1 MGVYHTLLYHPLR
14 QRSMKFTV
22 ALAGEEAAGVQALR
36 LLAHR
41 GHNVVAVFTEL
52 GEGGSSASVASTAES
67 LGVPVRAASEVRQP
81 ALAGWLGEQQVELL
95 LSVHSRHMIHAD
107 VLAVPT
113 LGAYNLHPGLLP
125 ERAGMNVPS
134 WALYEG
140 ADRHGV
146 TLHHMTPVFDA
157 GPIVFADAF
166 DLQGSDTG
174 LSVLIQCVRRGLR
187 LVEQLLELLERGEPV
202 PAHPQDLAQRR
213 WFGVGP
219 PEDGRLDWCRPA
231 RCAVD
236 FVRACDYTPF
246 PSPWGFPR
254 CTAHGLNVAILGA
267 SIDRGRA
274 QADPGTVAHT
284 GSDAVLIAAAD
295 GWVRV
300 EQVEVEGRQ
309 LPAVDVFRDGER
321 LALLDGDLRVNV
333 AS

>member
-1 MGVYHTLLYHPLR
+1 MQLVIG
-14 QRSMKFTV
+14 
-22 ALAGEEAAGVQALR
+22 LAGEEAAGVQALR

-41 GHNVVAVFTEL
+41 GHRVAAVFTDS
-52 GEGGSSASVASTAES
+52 GEDESSASVASTAES

-81 ALAGWLGEQQVELL
+81 ALAGWLGEQQVDLL

-107 VLAVPT
+107 VLAAPT

-125 ERAGMNVPS
+125 ERAGMNAPS

-146 TLHHMTPVFDA
+146 TLHQMTPVFDA

-166 DLQGSDTG
+166 DLQTSDTG

-187 LVEQLLELLERGEPV
+187 LVEQLLELMERGDPV
-202 PAHPQDLAQRR
+202 PAHPQDLSRRR

-219 PEDGRLDWCRPA
+219 PEGGRLDWRRPA
-231 RCAVD
+231 HCAVD

-246 PSPWGFPR
+246 RSPWGFPR
-254 CTAHGLNVAILGA
+254 CTAHGLDVAVLAA
-267 SIDRGRA
+267 SVDRSQA
-274 QADPGTVAHT
+274 QAAPGTVART
-284 GSDAVLIAAAD
+284 EGGTVLVAAAD
-295 GWVRV
+295 AWVRV
-300 EQVEVEGRQ
+300 ERVEVDGRQ

-321 LALLDGDLRVNV
+321 LALLDGDPRVPV

>member
-1 MGVYHTLLYHPLR
+1 
-14 QRSMKFTV
+14 MKLTV

-41 GHNVVAVFTEL
+41 GHNVAAVFTDSS
-52 GEGGSSASVASTAES
+52 GDGSSASVASTAES
-67 LGVPVRAASEVRQP
+67 LGVPVRAGSEVREP
-81 ALAGWLGEQQVELL
+81 TLANWLREQQVELL

-107 VLAVPT
+107 VLDMPT
-113 LGAYNLHPGLLP
+113 RGAYNLHPGLLP
-125 ERAGMNVPS
+125 ERAGMNIPS

-157 GPIVFADAF
+157 GPIVFTDMF
-166 DLQGSDTG
+166 DIQASDTG

-187 LVEQLLELLERGEPV
+187 LVEQLIELLERGEPV
-202 PAHPQDLAQRR
+202 PAHAQDLALRR
-213 WFGVGP
+213 WFGAGP
-219 PEDGRLDWCRPA
+219 PEDGRLDWRRPA

-246 PSPWGFPR
+246 SSPWGFPR
-254 CTAHGLNVAILGA
+254 CTSHGLDIAVLRA
-267 SIDRGRA
+267 SVEPRPGPV
-274 QADPGTVAHT
+274 QAAPGTVAHT
-284 GSDAVLIAAAD
+284 DGDAVLIAAAD
-295 GWVRV
+295 AWVRV

-309 LPAVDVFRDGER
+309 LPAVDVFRDGEL
-321 LALLDGDLRVNV
+321 LAQSGGDPHVQV

>member
-1 MGVYHTLLYHPLR
+1 MI
-14 QRSMKFTV
+14 

-41 GHNVVAVFTEL
+41 GHSVAAVFTDS
-52 GEGGSSASVASTAES
+52 GEGGSSASVASTAKS
-67 LGVPVRAASEVRQP
+67 LGVPVRAASEVREP
-81 ALAGWLGEQQVELL
+81 ALAGWLRERQVELL
-95 LSVHSRHMIHAD
+95 LSVHSRHLMHAD
-107 VLAVPT
+107 VLAVPR

-125 ERAGMNVPS
+125 ERAGMNAPS

-166 DLQGSDTG
+166 DLQVSDTG

-187 LVEQLLELLERGEPV
+187 LVEQLLELVERDEQV
-202 PAHPQDLAQRR
+202 PAHPQDLAHRR
-213 WFGVGP
+213 WFGAGP
-219 PEDGRLDWCRPA
+219 PDGGRLDWRRPA

-246 PSPWGFPR
+246 RSPWGFPR
-254 CTAHGLNVAILGA
+254 CTAHGLDVAVLGA
-267 SIDRGRA
+267 SVDRDHA
-274 QADPGTVAHT
+274 LAPPGTVVHT
-284 GSDAVLIAAAD
+284 EGGAVLIAAAD
-295 GWVRV
+295 AWVRV
-300 EQVEVEGRQ
+300 EQVEVESRQ

-321 LALLDGDLRVNV
+321 LALLDGDSRVHV

>member
-1 MGVYHTLLYHPLR
+1 MQFVI
-14 QRSMKFTV
+14 

-41 GHNVVAVFTEL
+41 GHSVAAVFTDS
-52 GEGGSSASVASTAES
+52 GEDESSASVASTAES
-67 LGVPVRAASEVRQP
+67 LGVPVRAASEVRRP

-113 LGAYNLHPGLLP
+113 LGAYNLHPGSLP
-125 ERAGMNVPS
+125 ERAGMHVPS

-166 DLQGSDTG
+166 DLQTSDTG

-187 LVEQLLELLERGEPV
+187 LVEQLLELVERGEPV
-202 PAHPQDLAQRR
+202 PAHPQDLARRR

-219 PEDGRLDWCRPA
+219 PDDGRLDWRRPA

-236 FVRACDYTPF
+236 FVRACDYRPF
-246 PSPWGFPR
+246 RSPWGFPR
-254 CTAHGLNVAILGA
+254 CTAHGLDVAVLGA
-267 SIDRGRA
+267 SVDRGRGHA
-274 QADPGTVAHT
+274 TPGTVAHT
-284 GSDAVLIAAAD
+284 EGDAVLIAAAD
-295 GWVRV
+295 AWVRV
-300 EQVEVEGRQ
+300 ERVEVEGHQ
-309 LPAVDVFRDGER
+309 FPAVDVFRDGEQ
-321 LALLDGDLRVNV
+321 LALLDDDPRVPV